1 MLPHVDDQLSAGWC
15 LACGGSHICTCIG
28 TGRTHA
34 ATFPIHDE
42 CPVGCDKRPRNR
54 QLNDEHRQCLVS
66 SIRGPTD
73 NLSAFC
79 AYPRR
84 VAEPQLTH
92 VDAKGAARMVDVSG
106 KDVTIRRAV
115 AAGTVTTTA
124 TVIDLLHRDTLPKG
138 DAIATARIAGIMGAK
153 RTPDLIPLCHPI
165 ALHGV
170 TVELTLRED
179 AIEIEV
185 VVRTADRTGV
195 EMEALTAVATAG
207 LALIDMIKAVDP
219 AASLDSVRVLRKEGG
234 KTGTWTRS

>member
-1 MLPHVDDQLSAGWC
+1 
-15 LACGGSHICTCIG
+15 
-28 TGRTHA
+28 
-34 ATFPIHDE
+34 
-42 CPVGCDKRPRNR
+42 
-54 QLNDEHRQCLVS
+54 
-66 SIRGPTD
+66 
-73 NLSAFC
+73 
-79 AYPRR
+79 

-115 AAGTVTTTA
+115 AAGTVKTTA

-170 TVELTLRED
+170 SVNLTLRD
-179 AIEIEV
+179 SAVDIEASV
-185 VVRTADRTGV
+185 KTADRTGV
-195 EMEALTAVATAG
+195 EMEALTAVAAAG

-219 AASLDSVRVLRKEGG
+219 AASLDDVRVLRKEGG
-234 KTGTWTRS
+234 KTGTWVRP